1 MKPKEALFYLDIAR
15 EYAIGDKELY
25 KLIADEMNNIT
36 ATYDEDDED
45 DDYDLSLT
53 IIHLMSKARR
63 LK

>member
-15 EYAIGDKELY
+15 EYAIGDEELY

-36 ATYDEDDED
+36 ATYDED